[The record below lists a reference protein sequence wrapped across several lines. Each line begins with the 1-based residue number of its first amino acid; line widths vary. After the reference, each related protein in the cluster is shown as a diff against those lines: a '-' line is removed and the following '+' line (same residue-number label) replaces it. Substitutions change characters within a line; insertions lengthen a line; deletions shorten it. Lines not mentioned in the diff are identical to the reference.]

1 MTDKYNAHVHVFT
14 GKCAPKDFLQV
25 GTGLG
30 DGVARIV
37 KWAFLTPP
45 GTWLVK
51 KLANP
56 IQNRMIQFL
65 KIGVMASQQEVFLNN
80 LKNYDRFPQ
89 YSGIKFI
96 GLTIDMDYMSTDR
109 NKPTTDFNAQ
119 IKEVIEIKKCMPD
132 RFFPFYGVDPRN
144 PDSLDLEKIRY
155 YIQSKIF
162 SGIKLYP
169 PNGFFPFDE
178 RLDALYEFA
187 ASNNVPI
194 MTHCTRSGTFYIGNN
209 VWSLI
214 PDNPSSVNPSH
225 PAMAA
230 IRERIKLYK
239 ESNDASLKENKQIC
253 SLFSH
258 PQNYLPVLD
267 KYPNLKLCMAHLGGV
282 TEILAMQNP
291 KARDTRFYDKI
302 LRLEKGTHSWYELIR
317 DVILKDY
324 VNTYADISYSLS
336 SVDALKKINT
346 DMNTGLLAPDRILFG
361 TDYFMVEQEDEEVS
375 VVENAVNELP
385 NFIHATMGTNVQNY
399 LYK

>member
-25 GTGLG
+25 ATSLG
-30 DGVARIV
+30 DGVARVI
-37 KWAFLTPP
+37 KWTFLTRP

-56 IQNRMIQFL
+56 IHNRMIQFL
-65 KIGVMASQQEVFLNN
+65 KIGVMASQQEVFLNSV
-80 LKNYDRFPQ
+80 KNYDGFPQ

-96 GLTIDMDYMSTDR
+96 GLTIDMDYMSTEN

-119 IKEVIEIKKCMPD
+119 INEVVEIKKCMPD

-144 PDSLDLEKIRY
+144 PDSLDLEKIKY
-155 YIQSKIF
+155 YIHSKIF

-187 ASNNVPI
+187 ALNNVPI

-214 PDNPSSVNPSH
+214 PDNPTSVNPNH
-225 PAMAA
+225 QAMTA
-230 IRERIKLYK
+230 IKERIKLYK
-239 ESNDASLKENKQIC
+239 ESNDASVEENKRIC
-253 SLFSH
+253 NLFSH

-267 KYPNLKLCMAHLGGV
+267 KYPNLKLCLAHLGGV
-282 TEILAMQNP
+282 TEILATQNP
-291 KARDTRFYDKI
+291 NTKDARLYDKI
-302 LRLEKGTHSWYELIR
+302 LDLEKGTYSWYELIR
-317 DVILKDY
+317 NVILKEY
-324 VNTYADISYSLS
+324 SNTYADISYSLFS
-336 SVDALKKINT
+336 LDALKKINA
-346 DMNTGLLAPDRILFG
+346 DMGSGLLAPDRILFG
-361 TDYFMVEQEDEEVS
+361 TDYFMVEQENDEMS
-375 VVENAVNELP
+375 IVEKAVNELP
-385 NFIHATMGTNVQNY
+385 NFIQTMMSTNIQNY